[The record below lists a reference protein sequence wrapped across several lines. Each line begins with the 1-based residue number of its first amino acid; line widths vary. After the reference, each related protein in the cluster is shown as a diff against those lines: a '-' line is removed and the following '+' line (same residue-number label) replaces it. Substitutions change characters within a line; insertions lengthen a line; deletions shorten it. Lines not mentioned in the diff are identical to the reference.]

1 MRIIQQIL
9 QGNHGEL
16 TSFFSLS
23 FLFIFLPFAI
33 ISFAITP
40 KKFRRYTLLIVS
52 YLFFLAIS
60 GILILYLLFTTISIY
75 FCGLFIDR
83 IYKKRKL
90 ELENCEKDK
99 KKDIKKSYKKKAR
112 LCLLIGSLLNIGILL
127 TLKYSNFFVENINA
141 LVNLSGDSAIE
152 APNFLV
158 PIGIS
163 FFTMQAVS
171 YIFDVYREIIPADRN
186 LFRLSLFMAFFPQ
199 IVEGPICRYSQ
210 TAEKIW
216 QADTIERSNLNFGLQ
231 RILYGMMKKIVI
243 ADRLNMFVK
252 EVFENY
258 PNYPGWIGLLAAI
271 FYTIQLYMDFS
282 GSMDAVMGMGQ
293 IFGITMPENFKRPFF
308 SKTISE
314 FWQRWHISL
323 GAWFKDYV
331 FYPVTLSRPMKKLTS
346 KARKGLGNY
355 YGPVLVGAIAL
366 FLVWLFNGLWHGAGW
381 NYIFFGMYHFV
392 MILLGSLT
400 APLTKKISEKVG
412 IDQNSRPY
420 KFIQVL
426 KTTVIVIFGELFFRQ
441 ETVTKGFEMVSRIFT
456 SFSFKGFSQL
466 AVSKLSMDGFDYGI
480 VLVTLIIVLF
490 VSLKNE
496 GDKQVRDMISQ
507 KNVFI
512 RWTLIYGLIF
522 FIVIFG
528 AYGRGYVPVDPI
540 YANF

>member
-1 MRIIQQIL
+1 MGFIQQIL
-9 QGNHGEL
+9 QGDHGDL

-23 FLFIFLPFAI
+23 FLLIFLPFSI
-33 ISFAITP
+33 IFFLLTP
-40 KKFRRYTLLIVS
+40 KKFRKYTLLIVS

-60 GILILYLLFTTISIY
+60 GVLIFYLLFTTISIY
-75 FCGLFIDR
+75 FCGLLIDR

-90 ELENCEKDK
+90 QLENCEKDRK
-99 KKDIKKSYKKKAR
+99 KEIKKSYKKKAR
-112 LCLLIGSLLNIGILL
+112 LCLSIVSLLNIGILL
-127 TLKYSNFFVENINA
+127 TLKYSNFFVENINF
-141 LVNLSGDSAIE
+141 LMNLSGDKAIE

-171 YIFDVYREIIPADRN
+171 YIFDVYREMIKADRN
-186 LFRLSLFMAFFPQ
+186 LLRLSLFMAFFPQ

-210 TAEKIW
+210 TAERIW
-216 QADTIERSNLNFGLQ
+216 KADTIERKNLNFGLQ
-231 RILYGMMKKIVI
+231 RILYGMMKKIVV

-252 EVFENY
+252 EVFDNY
-258 PNYPGWIGLLAAI
+258 GNYPGWISLLAAI

-282 GSMDAVMGMGQ
+282 GSMDAVMGIGQ

-323 GAWFKDYV
+323 GAWFRDYI
-331 FYPVTLSRPMKKLTS
+331 FYPVTLSKPVKKLTT
-346 KARKGLGNY
+346 KARKSLGNY
-355 YGPVLVGAIAL
+355 YGPVLVGSIAL

-400 APLTKKISEKVG
+400 SPLTKKISEKLG
-412 IDQNSRPY
+412 FDPNRNFY
-420 KFIQVL
+420 KFTQVL

-466 AVSKLSMDGFDYGI
+466 AASKLSMDGFDYAIIMLTLVI
-480 VLVTLIIVLF
+480 VFF
-490 VSLKNE
+490 VSFENE
-496 GDKQVRDMISQ
+496 KDKQVRDIISQ
-507 KNVFI
+507 KNLII
-512 RWTLIYGLIF
+512 RWTLIYSLIL

-528 AYGRGYVPVDPI
+528 AYGRGYVPVDPM